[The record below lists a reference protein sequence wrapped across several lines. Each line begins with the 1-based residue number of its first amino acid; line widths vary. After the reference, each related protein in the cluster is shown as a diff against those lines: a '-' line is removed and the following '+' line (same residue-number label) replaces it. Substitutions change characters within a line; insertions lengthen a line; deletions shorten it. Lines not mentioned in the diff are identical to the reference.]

1 MRRSVMPGLVSLAL
15 AGALAFGCQKKAET
29 PPPAST
35 TPAPAPFRVTGIELG
50 RTLTADRKIAQPQAT
65 FGTKDTI
72 YAVIASEGA
81 AKSVTL
87 KATWTYQDGNDV
99 LLVAADSQV
108 VAPTGPAWTEF
119 HILKPT
125 RWPAGSYAVAVTSDG
140 ADAGRKTFEVK

>member
-1 MRRSVMPGLVSLAL
+1 MRRTAMPGIVSLAL
-15 AGALAFGCQKKAET
+15 ASALAFGCQKKAET
-29 PPPAST
+29 PPPADT

-50 RTLTADRKIAQPQAT
+50 KSLTADKRIAAPMTT

-81 AKSVTL
+81 AKSVTIQ
-87 KATWTYQDGNDV
+87 ARWTYQDTI
-99 LLVAADSQV
+99 LVAADSQM

-125 RWPAGSYAVAVTSDG
+125 RWPVGDYAIDVTSDG
-140 ADAGRKTFEVK
+140 ASAGRKTFEVK

>member
-1 MRRSVMPGLVSLAL
+1 MRRTAMPGIVSLAL
-15 AGALAFGCQKKAET
+15 ASALAFGCQKKAET
-29 PPPAST
+29 PPPADT

-50 RTLTADRKIAQPQAT
+50 KSLTADKRIAAPMTT

-81 AKSVTL
+81 AKSVTIQ
-87 KATWTYQDGNDV
+87 ARWTYQDTI
-99 LLVAADSQV
+99 LVAADSQM

-125 RWPAGSYAVAVTSDG
+125 RWPVGAYAIDVTSDG
-140 ADAGRKTFEVK
+140 ASAGRKTFEVK